1 MGMDRHATAHGRGA
15 QSPLIH
21 VEDVEEDERLQY
33 LAQIGW
39 AHQPD
44 DGVAAAAGAVC
55 DAPPCLG
62 AVAVGDS
69 EKQFCRSFVYAHAH
83 VEHLALPSITSVM
96 PRVSRSGQ
104 RH

>member
-1 MGMDRHATAHGRGA
+1 MRMDRHSAAHGRSP

-21 VEDVEEDERLQY
+21 VEDVEEDERLHD

-55 DAPPCLG
+55 DASLCLG
-62 AVAVGDS
+62 AVALGDS

-83 VEHLALPSITSVM
+83 VEHLALTSITSVM
-96 PRVSRSGQ
+96 PRVSRS
-104 RH
+104 